1 MIKPLEGVR
10 VIDLSTYLAAPSVG
24 RLMAEWGAE
33 VIKVETMSGDPYR
46 HIGPTMGMPITEKA
60 NPNFDEQNA
69 FKNFMAL
76 NLRTPEGMEIL
87 HKLLAGADVFLT
99 NNRAKA
105 LEAMGLTWEK
115 LHAQYPRLVFAQV
128 FGYGEF
134 GPMKDTPG
142 FDFTAFWAR
151 SGLLVDL
158 APAGGTPINPVPGVG
173 DHCVSLALTAAIA
186 SCLYRRNQTGEGD
199 KVDASLLQLATWV
212 NKSSTNSC
220 FYGRTLSR
228 NHYQVNQAN
237 NTFYKCADGEWIYM
251 SANDYKKLNKTVV
264 VDVLDHPELLDD
276 PRFNTFEEYLKHTG
290 ELVAIYED
298 IFATRT
304 RAEWD
309 ERMTKADIAHELC
322 MHVGD
327 TITDPQVLEN
337 NYIVIHEYEDGTKS
351 AVTPAPVHI
360 GSIDWRDF
368 KFQTSKPLG
377 ADNDRYLAELGYTAE
392 QIAGMREKGQIV

>member
-1 MIKPLEGVR
+1 MIKPLDGVR

-33 VIKVETMSGDPYR
+33 VIKVETPHGDPYR

-69 FKNFMAL
+69 FKNFVAL
-76 NLRTPEGMEIL
+76 NLRTAEGMEIL
-87 HKLLAGADVFLT
+87 HKLLSTADVFLT

-128 FGYGEF
+128 FGYGER
-134 GPMKDTPG
+134 GPMKDIAG
-142 FDFTAFWAR
+142 FDYTAFWAR

-173 DHCVSLALTAAIA
+173 DHCVSLALTAAIV
-186 SCLYRRNQTGEGD
+186 SCLYRRDKTGEGD
-199 KVDASLLQLATWV
+199 KVDASLLQLATWI

-251 SANDYKKLNKTVV
+251 SANDYKKLFKTVV

-276 PRFNTFEEYLKHTG
+276 PRFNTFEAYLEHTP
-290 ELVAIYED
+290 ELVKLYEE
-298 IFATRT
+298 IFATRP
-304 RAEWD
+304 RAEWA
-309 ERMTKADIAHELC
+309 ERMKKADIAHELC

-327 TITDPQVLEN
+327 TINDPQVREN
-337 NYIVIHEYEDGTKS
+337 YYIVIHEYEDGTKS
-351 AVTPAPVHI
+351 AVTPAPVHF
-360 GSIDWRDF
+360 GSMDYTQF
-368 KFQTSKPLG
+368 KFKTSKALG
-377 ADNDRYLAELGYTAE
+377 ADNDKYLTELGYTPE
-392 QIAGMREKGQIV
+392 QIAQMREEGKIV